1 MCLTRPAVDCSV
13 PAACHSRHVQLV
25 VGAAIV
31 DDLQRPRCV
40 LAARRAGPAGLAG
53 GWEFPGGKVEAGES
67 AQQALHREIAEE
79 LGVGIELGD
88 ELIGPDA
95 GCWPISDSLTM
106 RVWFVRLDGQPRPD
120 VAHDQVRW
128 LDATQLDDVPWL
140 PADVAV
146 AQRLREYLVP

>member
-1 MCLTRPAVDCSV
+1 M
-13 PAACHSRHVQLV
+13 QLV

-31 DDLQRPRCV
+31 DDLLEPRRV
-40 LAARRAGPAGLAG
+40 LAARRATPIPLAG
-53 GWEFPGGKVEAGES
+53 RWEFPGGKVETGELP
-67 AQQALHREIAEE
+67 QQALLREIREE

-95 GCWPISDSLTM
+95 GCWPISASLTM
-106 RVWFVRLDGQPRPD
+106 RVWFGRLGGEPRPD

-128 LDATQLDDVPWL
+128 LDVTQLDDVPWL

-146 AQRLREYLVP
+146 AQRLRQHLAP

>member
-1 MCLTRPAVDCSV
+1 M
-13 PAACHSRHVQLV
+13 QLV

-31 DDLQRPRCV
+31 DDLLQPRRV
-40 LAARRAGPAGLAG
+40 LAARRATPIRLAG
-53 GWEFPGGKVEAGES
+53 RWEFPGGKVEAGELPR
-67 AQQALHREIAEE
+67 QALLREIREE

-88 ELIGPDA
+88 ELVGPDA
-95 GCWPISDSLTM
+95 GCWPISPSLTM
-106 RVWFVRLDGQPRPD
+106 RVWFGRLGGEPRPD

-146 AQRLREYLVP
+146 AQRLRQHLVH

>member
-1 MCLTRPAVDCSV
+1 M
-13 PAACHSRHVQLV
+13 QLV

-31 DDLQRPRCV
+31 DALGEPRRV
-40 LAARRAGPAGLAG
+40 LAARRAIPVALAG
-53 GWEFPGGKVEAGES
+53 RWELPGGKVEAGELP
-67 AQQALHREIAEE
+67 QHALHREIREE

-88 ELIGPDA
+88 ELVGPDA
-95 GCWPISDSLTM
+95 GCWPISDRLTM
-106 RVWFVRLDGQPRPD
+106 RVWFGRLGGEPRPD

-146 AQRLREYLVP
+146 AQRLRQHLVR